1 MSSPSQA
8 RCPSDPYHG
17 WYHRFLSSQFHKL
30 SPELKTALATLP
42 RGEDGLMFIYD
53 RFLKLLDRTRLHLA
67 ENVSP
72 LALEEIASRVFQP
85 FPAQTEGSPTSPRAQ
100 LVFIA
105 VGLISLLYPARL
117 SPRNEFLQLNIDP
130 SRQGIWRTD
139 SCPTSDPCLREPL
152 LQLVHSFLAESEEN
166 VLEECPESNHPLRS
180 SNVSYYALRTL
191 ADVTLEPTESVTE
204 HLVLDVNLNR
214 LKIFRFPSF
223 CVLMCTPRG
232 RMLFDS
238 NVEGE
243 RDIASSSSHL
253 QQFFE
258 WHFRTSINRNDNSES
273 PRAAQTFYREIL
285 LTYRI
290 IFGQDSHSW
299 KKLARS
305 PSPHFI
311 PNLAD
316 HDPLLDNLM
325 TMSWRKQPIYTEI
338 RAGPVKAVYSPSDF
352 PYFASRLQI
361 LQDFVSTQSPDNL
374 WTLVRDRR
382 DINRLWTIRAS
393 LVFGL
398 GAVFLGLVQIGVGI
412 AQVVTTR

>member
-8 RCPSDPYHG
+8 RCSSDPYHG

-139 SCPTSDPCLREPL
+139 SCPTSDPCLREPFL
-152 LQLVHSFLAESEEN
+152 ELVHSFLAESEEN

-238 NVEGE
+238 RVEGE

-253 QQFFE
+253 QQ
-258 WHFRTSINRNDNSES
+258 
-273 PRAAQTFYREIL
+273 AAQAFYREIL

-325 TMSWRKQPIYTEI
+325 TKSWRKQPIYTEI